1 MNTKLLLTCLFS
13 SCLLTAQNI
22 FKDDLS
28 TYIIGTPLHS
38 QGLWSH
44 INDAANGGFG
54 AGACNPVS
62 SGGTCSSSNVVANPL
77 SYLNFGSSGKS
88 IEIAGFLD
96 NPGHPIQPVVI
107 DGDLYVG
114 VVLNLATAPTL
125 ASASD
130 FFRAANSDTSLI
142 TFRLLVQDAGTGY
155 KVGIKKGGSGN
166 PAVYTDA
173 IFNYSQDNL
182 VILKYS
188 HLSEA
193 NDDILNL
200 YVNPDY
206 ASGEPAIP
214 SATTNLGI
222 DQSGNIDR
230 IFFRLGF
237 NTVGALPS
245 GYAGLVSAAST
256 WFGLGFIPLAVDQFD
271 KTTFTILSSQ
281 ASKGVLTITS
291 KMALTNTTLNIYTLT
306 GQLLETKKI
315 NLEVNST
322 EIAINPISQSSVY
335 IVELITENGSKFNKK
350 ITTN

>member
-28 TYIIGTPLHS
+28 TYITGTPIHS

-200 YVNPDY
+200 YMNPDY

-237 NTVGALPS
+237 NNTGSLPT
-245 GYAGLVSAAST
+245 GYAGLISAALS
-256 WFGLGFIPLAVDQFD
+256 WFNLGFIPLSVDQFD
-271 KTTFTILSSQ
+271 RSSFTILGSQ
-281 ASKGVLTITS
+281 ASKGLLSLNS
-291 KMALTNTTLNIYTLT
+291 KIAISQVTLNIYTIT
-306 GQLLETKKI
+306 GQLIESKI
-315 NLEVNST
+315 ISLDTNTND
-322 EIAINPISQSSVY
+322 IAINPIHSSSVY
-335 IVELITENGSKFNKK
+335 IVELLTENGNKFTKK